1 MSNTIKKLIILKKNN
16 AMKKLTTVVLI
27 LFFASATV
35 FAQRTVTGTVKDA
48 SDVPLIGANVIVKGT
63 TTGTITDIDGNYSL
77 KVPDGYDVLVV
88 SYTGYGDQ
96 EIDLVNGGTTSVVL
110 TEGTLLDDI
119 VVVGYGSQNK
129 TDVSGSISQVV
140 GSEIQ
145 NKSISSIDGILQG
158 EVPGLLVTS
167 NSGQPGAGMSMR
179 IRGNSSINAG
189 NEPLYVID
197 GIPVTTGDFS
207 EQYYGGMDHNVLSDI
222 NPSDIESIEVLK
234 DAASASIYGSRASNG
249 VVLITTKRGYN
260 GEAKINFGYST
271 GQQEANR
278 TWDMLSGEQY
288 SELTGQDWNEK
299 NADFFG
305 ELYRQAPISQYDLG
319 VTGGDLKTKYYIGGS
334 FFDQAGTIL
343 NQNFNRLSGRLNFDH
358 TANDWLTLNASINMV
373 KSVTDVVQSDNNI
386 YGALSLAILQPQN
399 VDIYN
404 EDGSYNFDGMF
415 FENPIA
421 TAVEKTNKINSRRT
435 LGNVGFK
442 AQIFDGLA
450 FNSKVGLD
458 VTDFSERI
466 YNPVTTSQGAGSDG
480 AGFLN
485 TTSAIRTIFQNY
497 FDYQRNLTNS
507 IGLGLIAGIDFE
519 KYDAD
524 NSSLAGTGFP
534 SAEFQYLASA
544 AEYTNAAQD
553 ITGNRLLSYYGR
565 ANFNINGKY
574 TVTGTFRAD
583 GSSKFGANNRY
594 GYFPSVSVGWQLS
607 EEAFLSESSLIDDLK
622 LRVSYG
628 LTGNQQGLGN
638 FAARGLALGGNNYL
652 GSAGVAP
659 NSLPNEDLKWEE
671 TSEFNV
677 GLDYAIL
684 DRISGTFDYYI
695 KNTNDLL
702 LNRPLPPSSGFTG
715 IDQNVGK
722 MKNSGIELGLNLDVL
737 RGDIGWDIGF
747 QFAKN
752 TNEVVELF
760 DGQGFDAGFINRID
774 EGQPLSYFY
783 GWKSLGVDPDTGDL
797 MFEDVPDDEGNVDGV
812 INGDDYQF
820 IGSPHPD
827 FVGSVKSG
835 ITFKG
840 FSLDAFL
847 NFVQGNEVLNYT
859 RVFNEDGLRRGFNNN
874 TRVLDAWKEPGD
886 VTDVFRIGGDNAAM
900 NGAGTSS
907 HWVEDGSFVR
917 LKAVTLG
924 YQLPVDLIERAG
936 LSGLRLYVSGE
947 NLALWTDYLGLDPE
961 ANFQGTSNLTLGT
974 DFLTQ
979 GLNRTIKFGLSG
991 TF

>member
-1 MSNTIKKLIILKKNN
+1 
-16 AMKKLTTVVLI
+16 MKKLSTIVLI
-27 LFFASATV
+27 LFFGSITV

-48 SDVPLIGANVIVKGT
+48 SDVPMIGANVIVKGT

-77 KVPDGYDVLVV
+77 VVPDGFNTLVI

-96 EIDLVNGGTTSVVL
+96 EIDVTNGGMASVIL

-119 VVVGYGSQNK
+119 VVVGYGSQQK
-129 TDVSGSISQVV
+129 TDVSGSISQVD
-140 GSEIQ
+140 GDDIQ
-145 NKSISSIDGILQG
+145 NKSIVSIDGILQG

-249 VVLITTKRGYN
+249 VVLITTKRGFN
-260 GEAKINFGYST
+260 GDAKINFGYSR
-271 GQQEANR
+271 GSQEANR

-288 SELTGQDWNEK
+288 AELTGSDWNGK

-305 ELYRQAPISQYDLG
+305 ALYRTAPITQYDLG
-319 VTGGDLKTKYYIGGS
+319 VSGGDLKTKYYLGGS
-334 FFDQAGTIL
+334 FFDQDGTIL
-343 NQNFNRLSGRLNFDH
+343 NQNFNRISGRMNFDH
-358 TANDWLTLNASINMV
+358 SANDWLTLNAGINMV
-373 KSVTDVVQSDNNI
+373 KSETNVVQSDNNI

-399 VDIYN
+399 VDIYK

-435 LGNVGFK
+435 LGNVGVK
-442 AQIFDGLA
+442 AQIIEGLA

-458 VTDFSERI
+458 ITDFNERI
-466 YNPVTTSQGAGSDG
+466 YNPVTTSQGGGVDG
-480 AGFLN
+480 AAFLN

-497 FDYQRNLTNS
+497 FDYQRSLTSS

-519 KYDAD
+519 KYNVD
-524 NSSLAGTGFP
+524 NTSLAGTGFP

-565 ANFNINGKY
+565 ANFSLYNKY

-594 GYFPSVSVGWQLS
+594 GYFPSISAGWQLDK
-607 EEAFLSESSLIDDLK
+607 EAFLSESSLIDDLK
-622 LRVSYG
+622 LRVSFG

-638 FAARGLALGGNNYL
+638 FASRGLSLGGNNYQ

-659 NSLPNEDLKWEE
+659 NSLPNADLKWEE

-677 GLDYAIL
+677 GLDFGIL
-684 DRISGTFDYYI
+684 SRVSGTFDYYI

-722 MKNSGIELGLNLDVL
+722 MKNSGVELGLNIDILK
-737 RGDIGWDIGF
+737 GEIGWDLGL

-783 GWKSLGVDPDTGDL
+783 GWKSLGVDPATGDL
-797 MFEDVPDDEGNVDGV
+797 MFEDINGDGD

-827 FVGSVKSG
+827 FTGSVKSG
-835 ITFKG
+835 LSFKG
-840 FSLDAFL
+840 FTLDAFL

-874 TRVLDAWKEPGD
+874 TRVLDAWKEAGD
-886 VTDVFRIGGDNAAM
+886 QTDVFRIGGDNAAM

-924 YQLPVDLIERAG
+924 YQLPASVIERAG
-936 LSGLRLYVSGE
+936 LSGLRIYVSGE

-979 GLNRTIKFGLSG
+979 GLNKTIKFGVIGS
-991 TF
+991 F